1 MDDATIVALPT
12 GSFFWVPAGSL
23 PLVLSFAPSALSI
36 TTWYSKP
43 LVEDLPE
50 DVVAFL
56 VRDTRA
62 VLHEYGALKCMKSV
76 EKDLKCFM
84 EGLGINEEEELPRIV
99 DGNAAASAAK
109 ASEDTALETEE

>member
-23 PLVLSFAPSALSI
+23 PLVLSFAPSALCI

-43 LVEDLPE
+43 LLEDLPE

-62 VLHEYGALKCMKSV
+62 ILHEYGALKYIKSV
-76 EKDLKCFM
+76 EKDLNHFM
-84 EGLGINEEEELPRIV
+84 QGLGIHEEEELPPIA

-109 ASEDTALETEE
+109 ASEDTALETED